1 MISLDAPP
9 IAANLSFLA
18 VYSCEGVTG
27 AFPQVLSFAGL
38 TAFGSPKKSR
48 GSGVFTNTED
58 TAPSL
63 WPARVPR

>member
-1 MISLDAPP
+1 MLHPLPPTFHSLQ
-9 IAANLSFLA
+9 
-18 VYSCEGVTG
+18 YSCEGVTG
-27 AFPQVLSFAGL
+27 AFLQVLSFTGL

-58 TAPSL
+58 TAPFL